1 MFFPL
6 LPALITRMPAVH
18 ALERAPRR
26 NLLACALW
34 VLRFAQRDVV
44 RAWWALLPLNS
55 SSSSSSMHDH
65 HDSHHSHHAGGGGG
79 ETKGDACVLQ
89 MVAFL
94 QLCLEVFEARWVD
107 DAMSM
112 ISRQKQTGYFS
123 IIMHFHHTQ
132 DLSRLEC
139 QTTFVLPC
147 FQETSEHTYLN
158 LLYVFMPLAEW
169 HLPSHPP
176 AFSVSWCGRAPS
188 GRRDHRL
195 PAELGCGSRAC
206 ETVSFE

>member
-55 SSSSSSMHDH
+55 SSSSSSSMHDH
-65 HDSHHSHHAGGGGG
+65 HHEHHQHHAGGGG

-94 QLCLEVFEARWVD
+94 QLCLEVFEARRVG
-107 DAMSM
+107 DAMS
-112 ISRQKQTGYFS
+112 INHQPLQQLTNPHDFAGSSIRRNLFLPCLPEACEHTCLNPRYFS
-123 IIMHFHHTQ
+123 
-132 DLSRLEC
+132 C
-139 QTTFVLPC
+139 
-147 FQETSEHTYLN
+147 
-158 LLYVFMPLAEW
+158 LLLTAI
-169 HLPSHPP
+169 
-176 AFSVSWCGRAPS
+176 
-188 GRRDHRL
+188 
-195 PAELGCGSRAC
+195 
-206 ETVSFE
+206 